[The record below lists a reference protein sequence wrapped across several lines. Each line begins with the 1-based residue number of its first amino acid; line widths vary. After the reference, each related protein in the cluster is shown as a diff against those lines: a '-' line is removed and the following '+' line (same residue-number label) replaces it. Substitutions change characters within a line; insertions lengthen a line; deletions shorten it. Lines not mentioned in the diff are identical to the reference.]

1 MVSSDV
7 VLDAA
12 KRPPDN
18 PAVSRW
24 ALSPLGLGADITNRE
39 RRPVMKKLVALSVL
53 MLVCASFLW
62 IPRARTAAK
71 DEAEIRQLLDR
82 WAKAFHARDLDGIMS
97 IYEPGDAL
105 VAYDIVAPLQY
116 TGFKAYKKDY
126 QEFLDQ
132 FEGPVEVTY
141 PDVKILAGDT
151 VAFSHGLERM
161 TGTLKNGQKFD
172 AWVRFTEV
180 YRKTN
185 GRWLAIHDHIS
196 VPVDL
201 DTGKAL
207 LTLK

>member
-1 MVSSDV
+1 MFGTVIVIVWREKGRTMKRLTAFSV
-7 VLDAA
+7 V
-12 KRPPDN
+12 
-18 PAVSRW
+18 
-24 ALSPLGLGADITNRE
+24 
-39 RRPVMKKLVALSVL
+39 
-53 MLVCASFLW
+53 MLACASLLW
-62 IPRARTAAK
+62 ISKGRTAAK

-97 IYEPGDAL
+97 IYEPGNAL

-116 TGFKAYKKDY
+116 TGFEAYKKDY
-126 QEFLDQ
+126 REFLDQ
-132 FEGPVEVTY
+132 FEGPIDVEY

-172 AWVRFTEV
+172 AWVRFTEG

-185 GRWLAIHDHIS
+185 GHWLAVHDHIS

-207 LTLK
+207 LTLKP